1 MSLPFLFLNIMK
13 LKKYAF
19 VLLFGIFLMAC
30 QSNDTET
37 QEEEK
42 EMEQVDDMVDRDQQR
57 IDSMKKANGIE

>member
-1 MSLPFLFLNIMK
+1 MK